1 MIILIPFFLLA
12 AFFLL
17 RANPQRRRVQAQ
29 RALLDNL
36 QPGTRV
42 VTVAGVIGT
51 LMGIEGDRA
60 AIEVAPGVVVEF
72 LVAAIVRADDT
83 TIGHATTGDED
94 LDLGDNGPI
103 DITDATAHA
112 GSMDDA
118 PASDP
123 GDPTDG
129 ADLGSTPGHE
139 ET

>member
-36 QPGTRV
+36 RPGTRV

-72 LVAAIVRADDT
+72 LVAAIVRADAP
-83 TIGHATTGDED
+83 TIDAPTAADHEV
-94 LDLGDNGPI
+94 DLGEAGAV
-103 DITDATAHA
+103 DITDRTTAPGRTHDPAA
-112 GSMDDA
+112 G
-118 PASDP
+118 DP
-123 GDPTDG
+123 GDQTDG

-139 ET
+139 ES